1 MKRKRRSRSLRSVVP
16 IRTCRLA
23 LVGLV
28 LAAGLLVAI
37 VLPLLPLAVRG
48 AWSRALLVA
57 LGVRLEVSGERPRR
71 GGCLIVANHVSWL
84 DVIAISAIYPDACFV
99 CKLEIASWPLLG
111 WLLKRA
117 GTFFMRRGSAF
128 SAWRAVQAIA
138 PCVRQGARVAVFP
151 EGTTTPGDTLL
162 PFHAA
167 LFQSAVNAG
176 CAVQPVAL
184 AYSSSAA
191 AYTGETAFGESL
203 LAVAGADGLSVS
215 VEFPR
220 AFPASGITRREA
232 AQRAREAIVS
242 CLRHLEVAESS
253 QPEPMLRA
261 A

>member
-1 MKRKRRSRSLRSVVP
+1 
-16 IRTCRLA
+16 
-23 LVGLV
+23 
-28 LAAGLLVAI
+28 
-37 VLPLLPLAVRG
+37 
-48 AWSRALLVA
+48 
-57 LGVRLEVSGERPRR
+57 VRLEVRGERPRR

-84 DVIAISAIYPDACFV
+84 DVMAINAVYADARFV

-138 PCVRQGARVAVFP
+138 PCLGAGANVVVFA

-162 PFHAA
+162 PFRPA

-184 AYSSSAA
+184 AYSRREA
-191 AYTGETAFGESL
+191 AYTGETPFGESL
-203 LAVAGADGLSVS
+203 LTVAGAAGLSVS
-215 VEFPR
+215 IELPP
-220 AFPASGITRREA
+220 AFSASGITRREA
-232 AQRAREAIVS
+232 ARRAHAAVLS
-242 CLRHLEVAESS
+242 CLGHLEVAEPSHG
-253 QPEPMLRA
+253 EPMLRA